1 MAKTKKRRRITI
13 PYDDL
18 FENATPPAM
27 VEQSEAVTEEEIDEE
42 EAAID
47 ALLAGDDTLFDKL
60 NY

>member
-1 MAKTKKRRRITI
+1 MRKSRKRVKI
-13 PYDDL
+13 PRDDL

-60 NY
+60 EY

>member
-1 MAKTKKRRRITI
+1 MAKTKKRRRATI

-18 FENATPPAM
+18 FENETPPAM

-42 EAAID
+42 VAAID

-60 NY
+60 EY